1 MVQVAEGKFTA
12 VAVDLIFKPAGQGIY
27 LSTLLKFDTIPT
39 TPEDIEVIVKHPN
52 DSDFDTILEAVDPST
67 KQVTS
72 WSFRY
77 HPFPLVNGY
86 TIQVTYPNS
95 DDNNIAVAI
104 YGTDTIMMP

>member
-1 MVQVAEGKFTA
+1 MVQVAKGKFIAEA
-12 VAVDLIFKPAGQGIY
+12 VNLMFNPTGQGIY

-39 TPEDIEVIVKHPN
+39 TSEDIEVILIDPN
-52 DSDFDTILEAVDPST
+52 DSDFDTVLEAVDPST

-72 WSFRY
+72 WAFRY
-77 HPFPLVNGY
+77 NPFPLVNGY

-95 DDNNIAVAI
+95 DDNEIAVAI